1 MARPTTEVASG
12 RRVWV
17 LLAFD
22 PETGLATRPV
32 GAAGFEGER
41 WHVSWMP
48 LEPAAD
54 GWRERLRPE
63 SGRVTVPERLRW
75 WAEYANGVI
84 VELALVDRPPDAAD
98 LAGEVEAVL
107 DGLLCHAEGW

>member
-1 MARPTTEVASG
+1 LARLTTLVPSG

-41 WHVSWMP
+41 WHVSWVP

-63 SGRVTVPERLRW
+63 SGRVTVPERLTW
-75 WAEYANGVI
+75 WAEHSNGVT
-84 VELALVDRPPDAAD
+84 VGLALVDPPPDAAD
-98 LAGEVEAVL
+98 LAGAVEAVV
-107 DGLLCHAEGW
+107 DGLLCHAGGW